1 MANVKEDGFGGSVM
15 EAPTRT
21 QRIEYRFKLQSSRG
35 RGIACSAIG
44 RPVFL
49 RHLTR
54 RRAPST
60 VERLR
65 MTRQAESIRRLVAP
79 LSVAFLKEG
88 SELIEPR

>member
-1 MANVKEDGFGGSVM
+1 MANVKRDGFGGSVM

-21 QRIEYRFKLQSSRG
+21 QRISYRCKLQSSRD
-35 RGIACSAIG
+35 RDITYSAINQ
-44 RPVFL
+44 PVFL

-54 RRAPST
+54 QRAPST
-60 VERLR
+60 VERFR

-79 LSVAFLKEG
+79 LSVTFLKEG